1 MEKVRENMKKKNG
14 NQIVAAAVDAV
25 YMHNGTTHE
34 QNERN
39 PTQKKQK
46 QMPELVPSICTTA
59 QPTVRITSAHH
70 CFLFCFVFCFFG
82 GVF

>member
-70 CFLFCFVFCFFG
+70 CYLFSFVYCFFG